1 MTMLASAS
9 PMLAVLGAL
18 VVVMAA
24 AVWVLRR

>member
-1 MTMLASAS
+1 MSGFAHVS
-9 PMLAVLGAL
+9 PVLAVLGAL